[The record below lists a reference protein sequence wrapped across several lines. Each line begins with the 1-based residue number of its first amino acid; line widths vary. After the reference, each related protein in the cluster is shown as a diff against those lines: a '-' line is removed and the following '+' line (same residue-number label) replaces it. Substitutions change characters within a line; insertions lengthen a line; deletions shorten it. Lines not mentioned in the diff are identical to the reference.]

1 MFGSSKNFTHPAPVP
16 NRTNRIVSERS
27 VIGCNQTR
35 SECHVAVSMHAAK
48 DVANMS
54 PGHSQ
59 AVLSTVH
66 HLEGEITVQ
75 IESGSGAYIWM
86 KESGMTSNL

>member
-1 MFGSSKNFTHPAPVP
+1 
-16 NRTNRIVSERS
+16 
-27 VIGCNQTR
+27 
-35 SECHVAVSMHAAK
+35 MHAAK